1 MKKLNP
7 NSMPEPLRDWIPF
20 AELWGQV
27 EQGIAQS
34 DYPYEERTY
43 QEFMDL
49 MTFLHTRTEE
59 QTKQFNEVFR
69 SRYPAGDTIEW
80 WSDEDLALQAML
92 FRLEE
97 IQNLL
102 IHGELPHLLG
112 LTTFSGM
119 RNELGKN
126 VERYLFENLILDA
139 INHTI
144 TLNMW
149 LKMKERANLP
159 FQVKLSRCKNIKFDM
174 KGATGQIDE
183 LWLVKIFQLRSSGK
197 EFVFPE
203 VRHCYIDT
211 NRFLLEAEYENVE
224 IIKDW

>member
-1 MKKLNP
+1 VKKLNP

-92 FRLEE
+92 FRLED

-112 LTTFSGM
+112 LTTFSGI
-119 RNELGKN
+119 RTELGKN
-126 VERYLFENLILDA
+126 VERYLSENLTLDV
-139 INHTI
+139 IHHTI

-149 LKMKERANLP
+149 LKMKDRANLP
-159 FQVKLSRCKNIKFDM
+159 FQIHILRCHSVSFRMID
-174 KGATGQIDE
+174 GIGQIDGYQNTFN
-183 LWLVKIFQLRSSGK
+183 ITLRTDSR

-203 VRHCYIDT
+203 VRHCSIDT
-211 NRFLLEAEYENVE
+211 NRFLLEAEYEE
-224 IIKDW
+224 IEILKEW